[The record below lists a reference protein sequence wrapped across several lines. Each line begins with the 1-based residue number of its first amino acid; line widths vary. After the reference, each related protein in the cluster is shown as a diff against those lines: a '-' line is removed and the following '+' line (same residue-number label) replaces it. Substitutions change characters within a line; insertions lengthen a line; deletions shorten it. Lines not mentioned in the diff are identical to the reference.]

1 MRGGRQTPRHPRLH
15 PWTEST
21 SASAS
26 VSAATL
32 AQSATARPTGWV
44 CRQRGG
50 STTPPS
56 APATLPPL
64 PLSPSQG
71 SCHHGRLGAA
81 AVTTALSAAGVS
93 SAYVV
98 AKAAPVS
105 ATLQLGGD
113 FLLSVS
119 RCTRTR
125 ATDGSV
131 PVATLR
137 YSRLPPPRS
146 APLTSPQPA
155 ASAAPSAKARRQ
167 PRRRPFPP
175 RPSSCLGCGLGR
187 LTPHRPRLTP
197 IRPRRWPR
205 RSRRP
210 RRVICL
216 GLPHGMAHRLVGSAS
231 GRRDS
236 AGRRRGARGRGRR
249 ASWSPAWP

>member
-44 CRQRGG
+44 CKQRGG

-137 YSRLPPPRS
+137 YIVDCRRRDPPR
-146 APLTSPQPA
+146 L
-155 ASAAPSAKARRQ
+155 
-167 PRRRPFPP
+167 RRRNLLLLLRLRL
-175 RPSSCLGCGLGR
+175 RPAVSHAGALF
-187 LTPHRPRLTP
+187 
-197 IRPRRWPR
+197 
-205 RSRRP
+205 
-210 RRVICL
+210 
-216 GLPHGMAHRLVGSAS
+216 RLVLRPPVTGTQTAVCPQNVLVLVLVIQTAS
-231 GRRDS
+231 TITRTRLGNTVVR
-236 AGRRRGARGRGRR
+236 
-249 ASWSPAWP
+249 